1 MNRTAVFIYTRE
13 IPEKY
18 RDVFN
23 YLNNLRYFSIQ
34 RLKEDERI
42 LGDTDFV
49 QAVLSEDKNHFER
62 YYELKRL
69 GHDLNSV
76 AAKVAAIY
84 NIDPYEVMRKGRQKP
99 RVDAK
104 GLFCYWAARE
114 LKIPLTDLARQLD
127 MTVSGVAYPCMSP
140 YFQHN
145 LILNL
150 SSLVICYQYLPALE
164 DKYPGFRGAFHLL

>member
-1 MNRTAVFIYTRE
+1 M
-13 IPEKY
+13 
-18 RDVFN
+18 
-23 YLNNLRYFSIQ
+23 
-34 RLKEDERI
+34 KEDERI
-42 LGDTDFV
+42 LGDTDFL
-49 QAVLSEDKNHFER
+49 QAMLSEAKEHFER

-84 NIDPYEVMRKGRQKP
+84 NIDPYEMMRKGRQKP

-150 SSLVICYQYLPALE
+150 SSLVICYQSLPALE
-164 DKYPGFRGAFHLL
+164 DNYPGFRGAFHLL

>member
-1 MNRTAVFIYTRE
+1 MKCPKCQFENPDDKKFCR
-13 IPEKY
+13 KY
-18 RDVFN
+18 RNVFN

-49 QAVLSEDKNHFER
+49 QAMLSEAKDHFER

-84 NIDPYEVMRKGRQKP
+84 NIDPYEVMRKGSQKP

-104 GLFCYWAARE
+104 GLFCYWAVRE
-114 LKIPLTDLARQLD
+114 LKMPLIDLAR
-127 MTVSGVAYPCMSP
+127 
-140 YFQHN
+140 
-145 LILNL
+145 
-150 SSLVICYQYLPALE
+150 
-164 DKYPGFRGAFHLL
+164 